1 MKETDSEPSEQI
13 GIPLTIRFKSYK
25 FEMDVSLLA

>member
-1 MKETDSEPSEQI
+1 MKETDFEPSEPTV
-13 GIPLTIRFKSYK
+13 IPLTIRFKSYK